1 MLDLPGDTASDIQF
15 RTHRDTGLTDLTV
28 VVAETGIDSRTA
40 GTYLGVKL
48 FRQIEQ

>member
-40 GTYLGVKL
+40 GTYLA
-48 FRQIEQ
+48 